1 MASRA
6 VAAPR
11 LPSVVLV
18 LVLALVLVLVLG
30 PKIERE
36 HEREDEDGDDRRG
49 RRRDPTGWCRSRTSA
64 AQCATI
70 RGPVRLRLL
79 DVRDGEWNA
88 VAPALALAFLAVG
101 AQTLASIASDTL
113 FVSAFDL
120 GSLSRFY
127 VVTSLLRVVVSLGY
141 GAVAGRGRGVRAETG
156 LVALTAATSLA
167 SGVLARDAPRPLLY
181 AICVVLQLL
190 PTLLP
195 LVAMNAAMDC
205 FHARQAKRLLPLCA
219 AAATLGAIAVGAAAQ
234 GLALVGG
241 PFALLFLSAALCAGA
256 APLPSLLAARA
267 IVDDPGQRRS
277 AAPGSQA
284 SGKGW
289 ARALVEGA
297 RDLGSSEVVRIFAV
311 NALLA
316 AAMTNFVDFGFKAAL
331 KASYGRDQM
340 AAVLGTFNLVSEA
353 VVLGLQLFMT
363 GRMLERFGIR
373 AALEARPA
381 ALLALAPLAAVA
393 GVAPATGV
401 KLTETVLRMAVT
413 GSVSD
418 LLLTP
423 APQRMRARV
432 KLFAKSA
439 ATPLGALV
447 SGVVL
452 SLFGAAGPPN
462 GALALLVG
470 GTAALACVSLLG
482 VRRAYTAALA
492 EALGEGR
499 VTLDVSPAAAA
510 LLRSELRGMLERAV
524 SGRDDAGAERLLSL
538 MSDRLFRL
546 EDLAP
551 ALDPAAPPAVRA
563 VAARAALRLARPGEG
578 PLLLRRL
585 PPGDDDEL
593 ERDVLAAAH
602 ALSAPIDRPRVDRA
616 LDRGKRGEGA
626 AAAGLW
632 AEALVVLA
640 ATSRDAAV
648 KQLRKAAL
656 GPDSPRRASAL
667 RALGALHETRAE
679 TEVLRALGS
688 SDPAVYAEAAR
699 AAVLLDA
706 PGGVTTLIANLEA
719 GIHVRATMRALSLAR
734 PSAVGQ
740 VLAAL
745 PTTRGE
751 GAFRTAVAKSR
762 EVSGTIRAARVLAR
776 LGPEACTRAL
786 EHYTELG
793 YRARNAVARA
803 LATVPESTGRAVDP
817 ARVRA
822 ALELT
827 LAYGETLTRAYP
839 SAGPG
844 LLRREL
850 GHRIVETA
858 HRLLDLA
865 SVLGNRELIARA
877 RPALS
882 KDARDRGNALELLEN
897 VLPQG
902 FAGRAVA
909 LIELAG
915 REPGDGASAGKGP
928 KFDGWLERCRKFD
941 AGELASDDM
950 LGALE
955 KLVVLSACPLFT
967 GLSGEELYPVGE
979 IAHPVSYAPGDV
991 VVRQGDP
998 GDALFVVARGKLRVI
1013 KGDKT
1018 LREMDRGA
1026 VFGEMALLD
1035 GAPRAATVE
1044 AMTDAEVLRVPR
1056 SEFEALLDESPE
1068 LARGVIRM
1076 LLGYLRGAA

>member
-1 MASRA
+1 M
-6 VAAPR
+6 
-11 LPSVVLV
+11 
-18 LVLALVLVLVLG
+18 G
-30 PKIERE
+30 
-36 HEREDEDGDDRRG
+36 
-49 RRRDPTGWCRSRTSA
+49 
-64 AQCATI
+64 
-70 RGPVRLRLL
+70 
-79 DVRDGEWNA
+79 
-88 VAPALALAFLAVG
+88 PALALAFLAVG
-101 AQTLASIASDTL
+101 AQTLSSIASDTL

-127 VVTSLLRVVVSLGY
+127 VVTSLLRVVVSLAY
-141 GAVAGRGRGVRAETG
+141 GAAAERMRGVRAETG
-156 LVALTAATSLA
+156 LVAVTAAVTLA
-167 SGVLARDAPRPLLY
+167 SGVLARDAERPLLY

-195 LVAMNAAMDC
+195 LVAMNAALDC

-219 AAATLGAIAVGAAAQ
+219 AAATLGAIAVGAVAQ

-241 PFALLFLSAALCAGA
+241 PFALLFLSAALCAFA
-256 APLPSLLAARA
+256 APLPAVLAVRA
-267 IVDDPGQRRS
+267 IADEPGPRR
-277 AAPGSQA
+277 AAPAAPQGAGAPS
-284 SGKGW
+284 KGW
-289 ARALVEGA
+289 AATIAEGA
-297 RDLGSSEVVRIFAV
+297 RDLGSSEVVRIFAA

-316 AAMTNFVDFGFKAAL
+316 AAATNFVDFGFKAAL
-331 KASYGRDQM
+331 KASYGRDEM
-340 AAVLGTFNLVSEA
+340 AAYLGTFNLVSEA
-353 VVLGLQLFMT
+353 VVLALQLFVT

-381 ALLALAPLAAVA
+381 ALLALSPLAAVA

-401 KLTETVLRMAVT
+401 KVAETVLRMAVT

-418 LLLTP
+418 LLLSPT
-423 APQRMRARV
+423 PQRMRTRV

-439 ATPLGALV
+439 AAPIGSLASGLAL
-447 SGVVL
+447 SA
-452 SLFGAAGPPN
+452 FGDAGPPPV
-462 GALALLVG
+462 ALAALVG

-510 LLRSELRGMLERAV
+510 LLRSELRGMLDRAV
-524 SGRDDAGAERLLSL
+524 QARDEAGAERLLSL
-538 MSDRLFRL
+538 MNDRLFQL

-551 ALDPAAPPAVRA
+551 ALDPGAPASVRR

-585 PPGDDDEL
+585 PPGDDDAL
-593 ERDVLAAAH
+593 ERDVLAAAR
-602 ALSAPIDRPRVDRA
+602 ALSSPVDRARIDRA
-616 LDRGKRGEGA
+616 LDRGKRAEDA
-626 AAAGLW
+626 DAAGLW
-632 AEALVVLA
+632 AEALVALA
-640 ATSRDAAV
+640 ATQRDAAV
-648 KQLRKAAL
+648 KQLRKASL
-656 GPDSPRRASAL
+656 GPNSPRRAAAL
-667 RALGALHETRAE
+667 RALGELRETRAE
-679 TEVLRALGS
+679 TEVLRALGTD
-688 SDPAVYAEAAR
+688 DPAVYAEAAR
-699 AAVLLDA
+699 TAVLLDA

-734 PSAVGQ
+734 PTAVGQ

-786 EHYTELG
+786 EHFTELG

-817 ARVRA
+817 ARVSA

-827 LAYGETLTRAYP
+827 LAYGETLTRALP
-839 SAGPG
+839 AVGPG
-844 LLRREL
+844 LLRHEL
-850 GHRIVETA
+850 AHRIVETA

-865 SVLGNRELIARA
+865 SVLGNRDLIARA
-877 RPALS
+877 RAALPK

-902 FAGRAVA
+902 FAARTVA
-909 LIELAG
+909 LVERAST
-915 REPGDGASAGKGP
+915 EPGAGPLTTTASGSAP

-941 AGELASDDM
+941 AGELSSDEM
-950 LGALE
+950 HGVLE
-955 KLVVLSACPLFT
+955 KLVVLSACPLFE

-979 IAHPVSYAPGDV
+979 IAHPVSYAAGDV

-998 GDALFVVARGKLRVI
+998 GDALFVVSRGKLRVV

-1018 LREMDRGA
+1018 LREMERGA

-1044 AMTDAEVLRVPR
+1044 AVTDAEVLRVPR